1 MNEKVFSKEVIEF
14 ITVAKEYCNI
24 LDNLKEENAD
34 DFLSKIHKISSLL
47 YLKGSILELPEEI
60 FEVETDRFV
69 TEEMY
74 ASTLIALQKLLGN
87 KDLNI
92 LVDPYTTDVEKE
104 NEWLYISEIFTD
116 IYQSLCDFLNIYRTG
131 NEEMMNDAL
140 YELVLDFREWWGAKL
155 LAVLF
160 VIHKLLYTNDYDDIV
175 ENNIFGDRDL
185 NTENWF
191 TERRRKDMFE
201 DDEQ

>member
-14 ITVAKEYCNI
+14 ITVAKEYCNM
-24 LDNLKEENAD
+24 LDNLKELETD
-34 DFLSKIHKISSLL
+34 DFINKIHKIGALL

-60 FEVETDRFV
+60 YEVETDRFV

-74 ASTLIALQKLLGN
+74 ASTLISLQKLLGN
-87 KDLNI
+87 NDLNI
-92 LVDPYTTDVEKE
+92 LADPYTTDVEKE

-116 IYQSLCDFLNIYRTG
+116 IYQSLCDFLNTYRTG

-140 YELVLDFREWWGAKL
+140 YELVLDYREWWGAKL
-155 LAVLF
+155 LAALF
-160 VIHKLLYTNDYDDIV
+160 VIHKLLYTNEYDDIV
-175 ENNIFGDRDL
+175 ENNIFGERDL

-191 TERRRKDMFE
+191 TERRRKDMFG
-201 DDEQ
+201 DDKE